1 MRGMASRLFSL
12 FLLLFF
18 LSACNEAEQK
28 ELEAVSPVLPKP
40 KASGFEVQGH
50 RGERGL
56 APENSIS
63 GFLMALD
70 EGVDVLEMDVVITKD
85 EQVILSH
92 EPWISAEICLDEDGK
107 ELPSDALA
115 MVQHNIYQ
123 MTLEEVQSFDCG
135 SKPHPCFPTQA
146 KFPVAKPTLSALIDS
161 VKAYC
166 AANERALPG
175 FNIELKHKSMS
186 EDLYHPSAE
195 RFAELVLGITV
206 VKGIDEQCT
215 YQSFSLPQLKAL
227 HQVHPKNLVLL
238 NEADTP
244 LYVLCDSLGF
254 IPEVYSPN
262 YNLLTSSDMKFA
274 RAQNMRIIPWTVNS
288 VEDMERLY
296 NQGVDG
302 IITDYPNRLLDLL
315 KGVR

>member
-1 MRGMASRLFSL
+1 MKATSPQVFYM
-12 FLLLFF
+12 FF
-18 LSACNEAEQK
+18 LSLLFLACNDVEQR
-28 ELEAVSPVLPKP
+28 EVEQVVPSVAKP

-50 RGERGL
+50 RGERGM
-56 APENSIS
+56 APENSIE

-92 EPWISAEICLDEDGK
+92 EPWISAEICLDEDGA

-135 SKPHPCFPTQA
+135 SKPHPRFPGQA
-146 KFPVAKPTLSALIDS
+146 KFPVVKPTLSAVIDS

-166 AANERALPG
+166 AVHDRALPG

-186 EDLYHPSAE
+186 EELYHPNAE

-215 YQSFSLPQLKAL
+215 FQSFSLPQLKAL
-227 HQVHPKNLVLL
+227 HEVHPNNLVLL
-238 NEADTP
+238 NEDDTP

-254 IPEVYSPN
+254 IPAVYSPN
-262 YNLLTSSDMKFA
+262 YNLLTPSDMKFA
-274 RAQNMRIIPWTVNS
+274 RSQNMRIIPWTVNN

-302 IITDYPNRLLDLL
+302 IITDYPKRLIDLL